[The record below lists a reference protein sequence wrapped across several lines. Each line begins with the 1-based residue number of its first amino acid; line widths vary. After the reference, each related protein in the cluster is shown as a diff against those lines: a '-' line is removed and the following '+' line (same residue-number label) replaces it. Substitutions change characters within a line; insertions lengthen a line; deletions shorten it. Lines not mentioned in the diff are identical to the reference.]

1 MGRGRVSPTSL
12 ISSCKCSSS
21 EFCSLM
27 KLNSA
32 KFRSSTGGQWGKA
45 GSGETRDT
53 HAETNTG
60 GRGQKARDGGRREIG
75 KDGEEERGRGR
86 AVGKSPVERSLI
98 AGSSSEGG
106 RPIPPPPRPPR
117 PKAVALGDR
126 DRAQSALDS
135 GGLGPRA
142 CPSPPPGTH
151 TPDTFPPASP
161 GRSPRSSGT
170 VYSGRP
176 RSAAPASPGRSS
188 GGLRPPP
195 GLGGEGTMRS
205 PSGRPP
211 VAAVA

>member
-45 GSGETRDT
+45 GSGETRDA

-86 AVGKSPVERSLI
+86 ADGKSPVERSLI

-106 RPIPPPPRPPR
+106 RPIPPPPPR
-117 PKAVALGDR
+117 PGPKRWPSVTETEHSLHWIPGAWGREPAPLHPQVLTLQILFHQQVRVALPGHLGQFIQGVLV
-126 DRAQSALDS
+126 AQHQLLL
-135 GGLGPRA
+135 GGLPEAFGHL
-142 CPSPPPGTH
+142 PGWG
-151 TPDTFPPASP
+151 AR
-161 GRSPRSSGT
+161 GQ
-170 VYSGRP
+170 
-176 RSAAPASPGRSS
+176 
-188 GGLRPPP
+188 
-195 GLGGEGTMRS
+195 
-205 PSGRPP
+205 
-211 VAAVA
+211 